1 LRESILLLDRISA
14 IILDMDGVLYTGKR
28 PIYGAPDAVKRFR
41 ESGKKLIF
49 STNNST
55 ITRAGYSR
63 KLTQMGIPVHESEIL
78 TSGYA
83 TAMYLRNRCSNAK
96 IYVVGEKGLKS
107 ELKLAGL
114 EIVPEKEAEKA
125 THVVAGFDRKIN
137 YRKISGGL
145 RALLAGAEFIA
156 TNTDSTYPTEDG
168 LFPGAGAIIGALAG
182 CSGRGPSLVV
192 GKPSIHM
199 IKIALEMLGAKPKEV
214 VIIGDRIDT
223 DVRAGKIAGIRTV
236 LVLSGVCTEKD
247 AREVMNTKMAPD
259 FVFKSIVDVMN

>member
-1 LRESILLLDRISA
+1 LRESLLPLDGISA
-14 IILDMDGVLYTGKR
+14 IILDMDGVLYTGNR

-41 ESGKKLIF
+41 ENGKKLIF

-55 ITRAGYSR
+55 STRAGYAR
-63 KLTQMGIPVHESEIL
+63 KLTRMGIPARESEIV
-78 TSGYA
+78 TSGHA
-83 TAMYLRNRCSNAK
+83 TAMYLRKQCPHAK

-114 EIVPEKEAEKA
+114 KIVSDEEAEKA

-137 YRKISGGL
+137 YRKISGSL
-145 RALLAGAEFIA
+145 HALLAGAEFIA
-156 TNTDSTYPTEDG
+156 TNSDSTYPTEAG
-168 LFPGAGAIIGALAG
+168 LYPGAGAVIGALAG
-182 CSGRGPSLVV
+182 CSGMEPSLVV
-192 GKPSIHM
+192 GKPYPYM
-199 IKIALEMLGAKPKEV
+199 IKIALEILGAKPRET

-247 AREVMNTKMAPD
+247 VRKVRNTKIAPD
-259 FVFKSIVDVMN
+259 FVFKSIADVVN

>member
-1 LRESILLLDRISA
+1 LRESLLPLDRISA
-14 IILDMDGVLYTGKR
+14 IILDMDGVLYIGNR
-28 PIYGAPDAVKRFR
+28 PIYGASDAIKRFR
-41 ESGKKLIF
+41 ENGKKLIF

-55 ITRAGYSR
+55 STRAEYAR
-63 KLTQMGIPVHESEIL
+63 KLTRMGIPASESEIV

-83 TAMYLRNRCSNAK
+83 TAVYLRKRCPNAR
-96 IYVVGEKGLKS
+96 IYVVGEEGLRS

-114 EIVPEKEAEKA
+114 KIVFDEEAEKA

-145 RALLAGAEFIA
+145 HALLAGAEFIA
-156 TNTDSTYPTEDG
+156 TNADSTYPTEAG

-192 GKPSIHM
+192 GKPSAHM
-199 IKIALEMLGAKPKEV
+199 IKIALEMLGAKPRET

-223 DVRAGKIAGIRTV
+223 DVRAGKIVGIRTV

-247 AREVMNTKMAPD
+247 VRKVRNTKMAPD
-259 FVFKSIVDVMN
+259 FVFKSIADVMN